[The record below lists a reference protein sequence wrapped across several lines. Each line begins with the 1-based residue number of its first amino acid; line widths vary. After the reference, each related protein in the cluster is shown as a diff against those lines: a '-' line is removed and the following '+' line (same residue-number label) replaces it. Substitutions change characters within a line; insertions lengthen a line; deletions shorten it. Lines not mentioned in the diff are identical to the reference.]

1 MNPRN
6 FFAELKRRNVYKVAV
21 AYAVVGWL
29 VMQVA
34 ATVVPALHLPN
45 AITSAVVLL
54 TILGFPIA
62 LVLAW
67 AFELTPEGI
76 KRTEEAV
83 PGQPTPRR
91 TGRKVTAFIL
101 VAAIAAAALLA
112 FQFLRMKSASHV
124 AEKSLPAATAGSIP
138 LKSIAVLPFA
148 SLSEDK
154 ANEYFASGI
163 QDEIL
168 TRLAKIADLKVI
180 SRTSTQ
186 QYQSK
191 PGNLPE
197 IAKQLGVAHILE
209 GSVQKVGDAV
219 RINVQLIKAE
229 TDAHLWADT
238 YDRKLTD
245 IFAVETEVAQKIA
258 SSLAAHLT
266 GGEQQQIA
274 AVPTRNPQAYDAY
287 LRGRALIIRE
297 SEEHVEKARDFFQQ
311 AVELDP
317 EYAQAWA
324 QLSIAESELYFAGAE
339 TPDRLERARHAAE
352 TAVRLQPELSEA
364 HSSLG
369 LFYYFCRQDFD
380 RALVELEE
388 ARKRS
393 PNDGY
398 VIFYTGLVK
407 RRQGKLDEAIELMK
421 KATVFDPR
429 NPEILANLGRSF
441 RGKRDF
447 NAAREMFEHA
457 FAVSPDETQYVAEKA
472 EAYIAEGNLDA
483 AEHLLGRQ
491 DTATQ
496 SNTAIE
502 SYIEVLI
509 YRRRFDE
516 AIKTLSEVLA
526 RRRNLAP
533 LATADLKSWLAGL
546 HVLAGHQVEAR
557 ALFEEARKEL
567 MALRDR
573 GETSWRLTRA
583 LIWAHTG
590 LNDREA
596 VEREVPDFLSRT
608 QHDLWR
614 APGSKATVAG
624 VYATFGDADRAIPFL
639 EQALA
644 ASYHT
649 SITPALLRLDP
660 MWDPIRNDPRLQKL
674 ISEKPKP

>member
-21 AYAVVGWL
+21 AYAVVAWL
-29 VMQVA
+29 LIQAASILFPTFEAPPWVMKVFV
-34 ATVVPALHLPN
+34 TVVF
-45 AITSAVVLL
+45 
-54 TILGFPIA
+54 LGFPVA
-62 LVLAW
+62 LILAW

-76 KRTEEAV
+76 KRTEEA
-83 PGQPTPRR
+83 TPHESSTRR
-91 TGRKVTAFIL
+91 TGRKVTALIL
-101 VAAIAAAALLA
+101 IAAVVAAGLLA
-112 FQFLRMKSASHV
+112 FQFLRMKSASRT
-124 AEKSLPAATAGSIP
+124 AEKSLPAATAGTIP

-229 TDAHLWADT
+229 GDSHLWADT

-266 GGEQQQIA
+266 GGEQRQIA

-297 SEEHVEKARDFFQQ
+297 SEEHVEKARKFFQQ

-339 TPDRLERARHAAE
+339 TPARLERARHAAE

-407 RRQGKLDEAIELMK
+407 RRQGKLDEAIELIK

-429 NPEILANLGRSF
+429 NPEILANLGRSY

-447 NAAREMFEHA
+447 KAAREMFDHA
-457 FAVSPDETQYVAEKA
+457 FTVSPDEVQYVAEKA
-472 EAYIAEGNLDA
+472 EAYTAEGNLDA
-483 AEHLLGRQ
+483 AENLLRGYDPAQ
-491 DTATQ
+491 T
-496 SNTAIE
+496 NIGIE
-502 SYIEVLI
+502 AYIEILV

-516 AIKTLSEVLA
+516 AIQTLSKTLEQ
-526 RRRNLAP
+526 RRALAP
-533 LATADLKSWLAGL
+533 LPAADAKSWLGGL
-546 HVLAGHQVEAR
+546 HFVAGHQAEAR
-557 ALFEEARKEL
+557 ALFEEARQEL
-567 MALRDR
+567 MALREK

-583 LIWAHTG
+583 LLWAHTG
-590 LNDREA
+590 LNDRQA
-596 VEREVPDFLSRT
+596 MEREVPDLLSRT

-614 APGSKATVAG
+614 APSAKATVAG
-624 VYATFGDADRAIPFL
+624 AYAAFGDADRALPFL
-639 EQALA
+639 EQALSS
-644 ASYHT
+644 SYHT

-660 MWDPIRNDPRLQKL
+660 VWDPIRNDPRFQTLAAGQ
-674 ISEKPKP
+674 PKP

>member
-1 MNPRN
+1 MNPRS

-76 KRTEEAV
+76 KRTEEAG
-83 PGQPTPRR
+83 PGTPTRR
-91 TGRKVTAFIL
+91 TGPKVTAFIL
-101 VAAIAAAALLA
+101 IAAVAAAALLA
-112 FQFLRMKSASHV
+112 FQFLRTKSASPT
-124 AEKSLPAATAGSIP
+124 AEKSQPSATAGAIP

-266 GGEQQQIA
+266 GGEQRQIA

-297 SEEHVEKARDFFQQ
+297 SEEQVEKARDFFQQ

-339 TPDRLERARHAAE
+339 TPARLERARHAAE
-352 TAVRLQPELSEA
+352 TAVRLQPELSDA

-393 PNDGY
+393 PNDGS

-407 RRQGKLDEAIELMK
+407 RRQGKLEEAIELIK

-429 NPEILANLGRSF
+429 NPEMLANLGRSY

-447 NAAREMFEHA
+447 KAAREMFDHA
-457 FAVSPDETQYVAEKA
+457 FTVSPDEVQFIAEKA
-472 EAYIAEGNLDA
+472 ESYTAEGNLDA
-483 AEHLLGRQ
+483 AENLLRRY
-491 DTATQ
+491 DPTQ
-496 SNTAIE
+496 SNIAIE
-502 SYIEVLI
+502 TYIEILV
-509 YRRRFDE
+509 YRRRFEE
-516 AIKTLSEVLA
+516 AVQALSKTLEQ
-526 RRRNLAP
+526 RRNLAP
-533 LATADLKSWLAGL
+533 LAAADTKSWLGGL
-546 HVLAGHQVEAR
+546 HHVAGHQAEAR

-567 MALRDR
+567 MALRDK

-583 LIWAHTG
+583 LIWAKTG

-596 VEREVPDFLSRT
+596 VEREVPDLLSRT

-614 APGSKATVAG
+614 APSAKATVAG
-624 VYATFGDADRAIPFL
+624 VYATFGDPDRAIPFL

-660 MWDPIRNDPRLQKL
+660 VWDPIRNDPRFQKL
-674 ISEKPKP
+674 AAEKPKP

>member
-1 MNPRN
+1 M
-6 FFAELKRRNVYKVAV
+6 
-21 AYAVVGWL
+21 
-29 VMQVA
+29 
-34 ATVVPALHLPN
+34 
-45 AITSAVVLL
+45 
-54 TILGFPIA
+54 
-62 LVLAW
+62 
-67 AFELTPEGI
+67 
-76 KRTEEAV
+76 
-83 PGQPTPRR
+83 
-91 TGRKVTAFIL
+91 
-101 VAAIAAAALLA
+101 
-112 FQFLRMKSASHV
+112 
-124 AEKSLPAATAGSIP
+124 
-138 LKSIAVLPFA
+138 
-148 SLSEDK
+148 
-154 ANEYFASGI
+154 
-163 QDEIL
+163 
-168 TRLAKIADLKVI
+168 I

-258 SSLAAHLT
+258 GSLAAHLT
-266 GGEQQQIA
+266 GGEQRQIA
-274 AVPTRNPQAYDAY
+274 VVPTRNPQAYDAY

-297 SEEHVEKARDFFQQ
+297 SDEQVEKARDFFQR
-311 AVELDP
+311 AVEFDP

-339 TPDRLERARHAAE
+339 TPERLERARHAAE

-407 RRQGKLDEAIELMK
+407 RRQGKLDEAIELIK

-429 NPEILANLGRSF
+429 NPEMLSNLGRSY

-447 NAAREMFEHA
+447 KAAREMFDHA
-457 FAVSPDETQYVAEKA
+457 FTVSPDEVHYLAEKA
-472 EAYIAEGNLDA
+472 ETYTAEGNLDA
-483 AEHLLGRQ
+483 AENLLRGH
-491 DTATQ
+491 DPTQ
-496 SNTAIE
+496 TILGIE
-502 SYIEVLI
+502 AYIEILI

-516 AIKTLSEVLA
+516 AIQTLPKALEQRKPLP
-526 RRRNLAP
+526 P
-533 LATADLKSWLAGL
+533 LAAADGKAWLGGL
-546 HVLAGHQVEAR
+546 HLVAGHQAEAR
-557 ALFEEARKEL
+557 ALFEEARREL
-567 MALRDR
+567 MALRDK

-583 LIWAHTG
+583 LLWVNTG
-590 LNDREA
+590 LNDRPA
-596 VEREVPDFLSRT
+596 VEREVPDLLTRT

-614 APGSKATVAG
+614 APGAKATVAG

-649 SITPALLRLDP
+649 SITSALLRLDP
-660 MWDPIRNDPRLQKL
+660 VWDPIRNDPRFQKL
-674 ISEKPKP
+674 AAEKPKP

>member
-1 MNPRN
+1 MASRN
-6 FFAELKRRNVYKVAV
+6 FFTELKRRNVYRVAV
-21 AYAVVGWL
+21 AYAVIAWLLIQAGSILFPTFEAPGW
-29 VMQVA
+29 VMKVFV
-34 ATVVPALHLPN
+34 TMVF
-45 AITSAVVLL
+45 
-54 TILGFPIA
+54 LGFPVA
-62 LVLAW
+62 LILAW

-76 KRTEEAV
+76 KRTGEVAPENAITR
-83 PGQPTPRR
+83 GA
-91 TGRKVTAFIL
+91 GKKVTAFVVI
-101 VAAIAAAALLA
+101 AAVVAAALLA
-112 FQFLRMKSASHV
+112 YQFLRTKSVS
-124 AEKSLPAATAGSIP
+124 SQTSPSAATAGAIP

-209 GSVQKVGDAV
+209 GSVQRVGDAV
-219 RINVQLIKAE
+219 RVNVQLIKAE

-266 GGEQQQIA
+266 GGEQRQIA
-274 AVPTRNPQAYDAY
+274 VVPTRNPQAYDAY

-297 SEEHVEKARDFFQQ
+297 SEEQVEKARDFFQQ

-324 QLSIAESELYFAGAE
+324 QLSIAESELYFGGAE
-339 TPDRLERARHAAE
+339 TPARLERARHAAE

-380 RALVELEE
+380 RALAELEE

-447 NAAREMFEHA
+447 KAAREMFDHA
-457 FAVSPDETQYVAEKA
+457 FAVSPDETQYIAEKA
-472 EAYIAEGNLDA
+472 EAYVAEGNLDA
-483 AEHLLGRQ
+483 AETLLRGQ
-491 DTATQ
+491 DAATQ
-496 SNTAIE
+496 SNIAIE
-502 SYIEVLI
+502 SYLEVLI
-509 YRRRFDE
+509 YRRRFEE
-516 AIKTLSEVLA
+516 AIQTLSKRLEQTRSLG
-526 RRRNLAP
+526 P
-533 LATADLKSWLAGL
+533 LTRADAKAWLGGL
-546 HVLAGHQVEAR
+546 YLVAGHEAEAR
-557 ALFEEARKEL
+557 ALFEEARTEL
-567 MALRDR
+567 IALREK

-590 LNDREA
+590 LNDRPA
-596 VEREVPDFLSRT
+596 VDRELPDLLSRT

-614 APGSKATVAG
+614 APGAKATAAG
-624 VYATFGDADRAIPFL
+624 VYATLRDPDRAIAFL
-639 EQALA
+639 EQALS

-649 SITPALLRLDP
+649 SITRAHLRLDP
-660 MWDPIRNDPRLQKL
+660 LWDPIRNDPRFQNLL
-674 ISEKPKP
+674 GAKP